1 MATNNNNNGHNASIQ
16 GPGQIPNRGLSA
28 SLEQSSI
35 RKEYADRMFNDGGY
49 LDNSIKD
56 LNRQSAELKRLMKQ
70 SKDLTAAE
78 EKRYKNAIN
87 QMKKLAKEQE
97 EIRNS
102 QETSSKELQKS
113 LNESAKLRGKAV
125 DELYKK
131 YMQGEEALNDMTS
144 DQIEARIKY
153 FANVSREIK
162 ATAEEINDAT
172 KEFDKANKDF
182 KSGLSETVGDFSK
195 ATGEISKVLNL
206 QRMASNDYLDKLNEK
221 YEVLNDLN
229 KTLGYGL
236 TESSK
241 AYNDVFKNYKEFNS
255 KVNGLFNTDD
265 LKSYFK
271 SASEAG
277 IHDEKILNSTMKSSL
292 MAEKYLG
299 MTNET
304 MTSLFKY
311 MKITNNNDTISTY
324 NKTMIQLQKHHI
336 GIAEDT
342 LNQMIQDN
350 ANLSESLFAV
360 GMDSATLEKWNT
372 DRNILNAQVAN
383 EFGDETAKKLNET
396 VNKIANLSSDYKTM
410 DQVYAMGIDAQ
421 ALNREITKEGNAQAA
436 YDRIIS
442 GLISQG
448 NSFGTSDSAAVG
460 TLLSDLGIDRSDLA
474 AAKTVGIGKMGTYA
488 ATTEDVKR
496 GINNMTEQDVEDY
509 INKNAAIS
517 DTQREMNK
525 MNDNITDLLQNNKTI
540 AESVEKISKYV
551 TYLSF
556 ISSVVQGGIALF
568 KGVNGLI
575 KFFGNG
581 KGLSDIFGKF
591 LGKGSTIASGAE
603 GSMALAGKGSG
614 LLASGGGLL
623 IGAAAAAALV
633 AAINAGVQAANKG
646 SLEHGEEVGKNS
658 VKGTEYENNEG
669 VKSLMTSAATIEDR
683 GGFQNSWNNM
693 TSGIGYGFSNIFQG
707 TSDRNK
713 NLTQWIM
720 SSDTLGK
727 NGNNIAQK
735 IAVWGLMMNQAGYFD
750 SFKKGMKEAG
760 AGDWGSSSV
769 DDLVELLINN
779 NWTKKNVE
787 DIANNIIRA
796 GYKPYY
802 SDKSRMES
810 FTLDTSGHGLDQLA
824 DGYHKAGLNRVP
836 KDNYKAL
843 LHKDEMVLNQEEA
856 ESYRLQKEYER
867 NNFAGKSEMKGFGIG
882 GSVGNYSYGNYPSY
896 AGHTGIDFNTPIGT
910 PIGSATSGTVVESLD
925 KRGNQAN
932 GYASFGR
939 WVVVKSDDNGLYY
952 LYAHLKERLANKG
965 QHVNAGE
972 LIGYSGNNGNVR
984 PLPTASN
991 PSAGQH
997 LHFQVGTSPRGGHV
1011 NPERY
1016 ATEAIFSVNGSSSS
1030 SNNSG
1035 ESTDN
1040 SNSSGQKV
1048 SALAKSIHSERR
1060 LLPGIGGDGDI
1071 PDGVNPVDRIVTSVD
1086 GVSTKIIK
1094 YLDEIRAEQEDQR
1107 RLINAFSASQQ
1118 TIQ

>member
-16 GPGQIPNRGLSA
+16 GPGQMPNRGFNA
-28 SLEQSSI
+28 ALEQSSI

-49 LDNSIKD
+49 LDSSIKD

-153 FANVSREIK
+153 FANISREIK

-172 KEFDKANKDF
+172 KEFDKANKDWKDGAKESLKDITNAAKDLTNMF
-182 KSGLSETVGDFSK
+182 NLHSLAQNQWTEKENERLEVISKINSGLGHQLGDGKNAYNRLYDSFTDFNDNVNNLFSSQDFSQYIQT
-195 ATGEISKVLNL
+195 AVQSGVH
-206 QRMASNDYLDKLNEK
+206 NE
-221 YEVLNDLN
+221 DL
-229 KTLGYGL
+229 
-236 TESSK
+236 
-241 AYNDVFKNYKEFNS
+241 
-255 KVNGLFNTDD
+255 
-265 LKSYFK
+265 LKRNM
-271 SASEAG
+271 EA
-277 IHDEKILNSTMKSSL
+277 SL
-292 MAEKYLG
+292 MATKYLG

-304 MTSLFKY
+304 QSSMYKY
-311 MKITNNNDTISTY
+311 MKITNNNDTINKY
-324 NKTMIQLQKHHI
+324 NKTMIALQKE
-336 GIAEDT
+336 GISVNRDM
-342 LNQMIQDN
+342 LNTMIQEDLEVSDVLM
-350 ANLSESLFAV
+350 AAGLSGE
-360 GMDSATLEKWNT
+360 TLEQFNS
-372 DRNILNAQVAN
+372 DRTILNAQIQDKYGESTAQQIDSMVNGVIKGLGTDSGRQAMVQMGIN
-383 EFGDETAKKLNET
+383 PFDIESVLQSGD
-396 VNKIANLSSDYKTM
+396 VNKL
-410 DQVYAMGIDAQ
+410 
-421 ALNREITKEGNAQAA
+421 
-436 YDRIIS
+436 YDTVIS
-442 GLISQG
+442 GVEKMADSWDG
-448 NSFGTSDSAAVG
+448 NLLGNMTFFDQLGLNVGDINAA
-460 TLLSDLGIDRSDLA
+460 RQ
-474 AAKTVGIGKMGTYA
+474 IGSGS
-488 ATTEDVKR
+488 V
-496 GINNMTEQDVEDY
+496 NNMGEVTDKVKEIAKNMTDQETKDY
-509 INKNAAIS
+509 VNKNAAIS
-517 DTQREMNK
+517 DNERTANWLETHSK
-525 MNDNITDLLQNNKTI
+525 KFFDSWDGYAKLAKAAFAVTI
-540 AESVEKISKYV
+540 GGQIIQS
-551 TYLSF
+551 
-556 ISSVVQGGIALF
+556 ISSLG
-568 KGVNGLI
+568 
-575 KFFGNG
+575 
-581 KGLSDIFGKF
+581 SIFSK
-591 LGKGSTIASGAE
+591 
-603 GSMALAGKGSG
+603 
-614 LLASGGGLL
+614 LL
-623 IGAAAAAALV
+623 
-633 AAINAGVQAANKG
+633 
-646 SLEHGEEVGKNS
+646 GKNS
-658 VKGTEYENNEG
+658 IISKGADASAKFAGGSGTAG
-669 VKSLMTSAATIEDR
+669 KALSILGTGAAVIGLTAATISALGSYFSGKWSESYDNQYSENLEALKGTSNEGNNAVATADTIVSASKSQTWFGED
-683 GGFQNSWNNM
+683 M
-693 TSGIGYGFSNIFQG
+693 TNTYHGLGYGLSKLTTKDKN
-707 TSDRNK
+707 SLNK
-713 NLTQWIM
+713 SLTQWM
-720 SSDTLGK
+720 SKSGTFKNRDAVMTWAMLMDMVGSLDSINELGFNFSRDDIAKYIYDKSEDGTIDEFWSTMNSVFKAGWKPYKDNNKGRINNYDEFKSEWENSPYNSDTG
-727 NGNNIAQK
+727 I
-735 IAVWGLMMNQAGYFD
+735 Y
-750 SFKKGMKEAG
+750 
-760 AGDWGSSSV
+760 
-769 DDLVELLINN
+769 
-779 NWTKKNVE
+779 
-787 DIANNIIRA
+787 
-796 GYKPYY
+796 
-802 SDKSRMES
+802 DKFEKS
-810 FTLDTSGHGLDQLA
+810 

-836 KDNYKAL
+836 KDNYRAL

-856 ESYRLQKEYER
+856 ESYRLQKEYEK
-867 NNFAGKSEMKGFGIG
+867 NNFAGKPEMKGFGIG

-925 KRGNQAN
+925 KKGNQAN

-1016 ATEAIFSVNGSSSS
+1016 ATEAMFNVNGSSSS
-1030 SNNSG
+1030 SSS